1 MGRLEDSGQRTVRC
15 GVPIETLSRT
25 MGHRSIKTTQIYA
38 EVTNMK
44 MDEDMKLLETRIGNK
59 YQLLGAEK
67 ENDELLEF
75 EKNNTEFRKPKL
87 EEAI

>member
-1 MGRLEDSGQRTVRC
+1 
-15 GVPIETLSRT
+15 

-44 MDEDMKLLETRIGNK
+44 MDEDMRLLETRIGDK
-59 YQLLGAEK
+59 YQWSNAGDK
-67 ENDELLEF
+67 TNDLFDF
-75 EKNNTEFRKPKL
+75 EKNNTEFVKHKL